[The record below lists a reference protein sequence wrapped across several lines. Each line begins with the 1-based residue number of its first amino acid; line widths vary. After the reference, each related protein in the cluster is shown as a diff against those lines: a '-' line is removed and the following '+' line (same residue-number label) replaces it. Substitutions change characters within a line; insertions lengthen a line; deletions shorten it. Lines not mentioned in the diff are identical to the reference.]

1 MLTRFMFTI
10 HKVLGTLLSAL
21 FLIWFISGLVM
32 IYHTFPKANP
42 KDKAEK
48 YEALSSPL
56 PSAGEI
62 VQRIPSDEQIESMSV
77 NRYLGQT
84 VFHIRT
90 DKGKYDLPADSTEQ
104 LPVINRERIEAIA
117 RLWCQAPIERIDT
130 LQHLEQWIPFGF
142 LKKELPIY
150 KFYFKDKEK
159 YQLYISSKSGEVLQ
173 FTSSKQ
179 RFWAWVGAIPHW
191 VYFTMLR
198 QNIELWK
205 TTVIWLSA
213 VGCIMTIAGLYIGIY
228 AFIRVR
234 RRKREFATPYKKR
247 WYKWHHVTGT
257 LFGIFVLTWVFSG
270 MMSLTDAPQWLAKT
284 HKEYPVREVIKE
296 SDLSFADYP
305 LDYRKVINNNGNV
318 TQIEWSNF
326 RSKPIYHIQKGS
338 KKESI
343 DASNN
348 AEIHPLKLTEEEIRE
363 AITTIHPDESIQNI
377 TLLKDYDT
385 YYVARSGHL
394 ALPVYKV
401 EVDNA
406 DKTCYYINPNNASY
420 RSINTN
426 RRWGFWMY
434 QGMHS
439 LKFNWLVAH
448 PVLWSI
454 VMWILML
461 GGTFVSLSGVILGVK
476 YIIRLCKRRKD

>member
-1 MLTRFMFTI
+1 MLTKFMFTT

-21 FLIWFISGLVM
+21 FLVWFISGLVM
-32 IYHTFPKANP
+32 IYHTFPKVSA
-42 KDKAEK
+42 KDRATKQEI
-48 YEALSSPL
+48 LTSSL

-90 DKGKYDLPADSTEQ
+90 DKGRYDLPADSTEQ
-104 LPVINRERIEAIA
+104 LPVVNRERIETIA

-150 KFYFKDKEK
+150 KFYFNDKEK
-159 YQLYISSKSGEVLQ
+159 HQLYISSKSGDVLQ
-173 FTSSKQ
+173 FTSSSQ

-198 QNIELWK
+198 QDIQLWK

-228 AFIRVR
+228 AFVRVR
-234 RRKREFATPYKKR
+234 RRKREFATPYKKK
-247 WYKWHHVTGT
+247 WYRWHHVAGT

-270 MMSLTDAPQWLAKT
+270 MMSLADAPQWLAKT
-284 HKEYPVREVIKE
+284 HKTYPVDSIMDKNKP
-296 SDLSFADYP
+296 AIQDYP
-305 LDYRKVINNNGNV
+305 LDYREVIKEKGNV

-326 RSKPIYHIQKGS
+326 SSKPVYHIQLGG

-343 DASNN
+343 DASGSVVR
-348 AEIHPLKLTEEEIRE
+348 PLHLSEAEIRE
-363 AITTIHPDESIQNI
+363 AIAAIHPEERIINTQ
-377 TLLKDYDT
+377 LLTDYDT

-401 EVDNA
+401 KIDNA
-406 DKTCYYINPNNASY
+406 DQTCYYINPKNGQY
-420 RSINTN
+420 RSVNTHK
-426 RRWGFWMY
+426 RWNFWMY

-454 VMWILML
+454 VMWVLML
-461 GGTFVSLSGVILGVK
+461 GGTFVSFSGVVLGVK
-476 YIIRLCKRRKD
+476 YIIRLCKRKKD